1 MAHTFLE
8 VYFETWE
15 SKYHDYCISSGS
27 VHEALKMM
35 RRGKCDGYDG
45 HTSNCIKNGT
55 QMLTRYMALFFTG
68 ILKHVETLNILRI
81 TTLILIS

>member
-1 MAHTFLE
+1 
-8 VYFETWE
+8 
-15 SKYHDYCISSGS
+15 
-27 VHEALKMM
+27 MM

-68 ILKHVETLNILRI
+68 ILKHVETPNILSI